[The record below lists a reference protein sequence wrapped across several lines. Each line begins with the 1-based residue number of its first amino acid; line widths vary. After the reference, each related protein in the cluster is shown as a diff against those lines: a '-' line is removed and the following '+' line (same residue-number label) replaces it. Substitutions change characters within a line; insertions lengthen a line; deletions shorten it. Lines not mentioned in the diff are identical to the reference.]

1 VSFKKIRLVPVMLAF
16 AAIAI
21 VCFVQ
26 SMRFWRTS
34 ASGAER
40 MELIT
45 YDWRVQHALD
55 FSPPVATNLAFLA
68 ITDQTIQ
75 SIQKQAVN
83 LGEKYGLYWP
93 RHIYGR
99 IVRELDTQGARGIA
113 YDIMFPDERDDLAGL
128 ITNMVST
135 NATGII
141 STNLTRYP
149 SDYFFADEMI
159 KSGKVIIASTPGLIA
174 HDIFRTSARSLGDI
188 SARQDDDGVL
198 RRARPWQWFRL
209 WDSNIEE
216 MVGDKLQMSLSNAEV
231 EEHSITFRNTE
242 ESYTLPVT
250 NGVYDLLKLTRE
262 VLPEYTNTVQ
272 ESYRWGAA
280 FQDFRIWHMGIE
292 MAALELGLDLDNA
305 KIGERE
311 ILLTGTNGINRTI
324 PLDHRGY
331 LIIDWAVPF
340 HDERLLKD
348 SLEYQILNDTDRET
362 GFPIPESENIKF
374 RDRLVFIGSAATGN
388 ELTDMGPTPLGFNQ
402 FLVSKHWNI
411 ASMLIVDRFIKRS
424 EMGTEFAIIVVL
436 GIFAGLMT
444 FFSRPPWSTL
454 AMFVAGALY
463 AWWCVDQYVSHRMW
477 LPLVTPV
484 AGGLFGTHFAVM
496 LYQLVFENQERKR
509 ITGVFSKLVSPNV
522 VDTLLQQDEMHLGG
536 SRREITVFFSDVRGF
551 TTMTD
556 EMQKYADDYVAE
568 HKLVGE
574 EAEHF
579 RDKIAAETLDTVNMY
594 LARIADQI
602 KKHDGTLDKYIG
614 DCVMAFWGAPTPN
627 EKHAVACVR
636 STIDA
641 QLAMHELNL
650 DRKEENVQIELEN
663 ERRVARGE
671 PPMLLKR
678 LLVMGSGVN
687 SGMAIVGLMGSEDH
701 IFNFTVFG
709 RAVNLASRL
718 ESVSGRSRIIIGEGT
733 FRDLEKHDP
742 ELAKTCEEQDPVQ
755 VKGIKD
761 DVRNW
766 EVPWRIYLPENTP
779 AQPNTLPLP
788 EGVKELRDDPNPDS
802 QFIKPED
809 FNKS

>member
-1 VSFKKIRLVPVMLAF
+1 
-16 AAIAI
+16 
-21 VCFVQ
+21 
-26 SMRFWRTS
+26 
-34 ASGAER
+34 
-40 MELIT
+40 
-45 YDWRVQHALD
+45 
-55 FSPPVATNLAFLA
+55 
-68 ITDQTIQ
+68 
-75 SIQKQAVN
+75 
-83 LGEKYGLYWP
+83 
-93 RHIYGR
+93 
-99 IVRELDTQGARGIA
+99 
-113 YDIMFPDERDDLAGL
+113 
-128 ITNMVST
+128 
-135 NATGII
+135 
-141 STNLTRYP
+141 
-149 SDYFFADEMI
+149 
-159 KSGKVIIASTPGLIA
+159 
-174 HDIFRTSARSLGDI
+174 
-188 SARQDDDGVL
+188 
-198 RRARPWQWFRL
+198 
-209 WDSNIEE
+209 
-216 MVGDKLQMSLSNAEV
+216 
-231 EEHSITFRNTE
+231 
-242 ESYTLPVT
+242 
-250 NGVYDLLKLTRE
+250 
-262 VLPEYTNTVQ
+262 
-272 ESYRWGAA
+272 
-280 FQDFRIWHMGIE
+280 
-292 MAALELGLDLDNA
+292 
-305 KIGERE
+305 
-311 ILLTGTNGINRTI
+311 
-324 PLDHRGY
+324 
-331 LIIDWAVPF
+331 
-340 HDERLLKD
+340 
-348 SLEYQILNDTDRET
+348 
-362 GFPIPESENIKF
+362 
-374 RDRLVFIGSAATGN
+374 
-388 ELTDMGPTPLGFNQ
+388 
-402 FLVSKHWNI
+402 
-411 ASMLIVDRFIKRS
+411 
-424 EMGTEFAIIVVL
+424 
-436 GIFAGLMT
+436 
-444 FFSRPPWSTL
+444 
-454 AMFVAGALY
+454 
-463 AWWCVDQYVSHRMW
+463 
-477 LPLVTPV
+477 
-484 AGGLFGTHFAVM
+484 
-496 LYQLVFENQERKR
+496 
-509 ITGVFSKLVSPNV
+509 
-522 VDTLLQQDEMHLGG
+522 MHLGG